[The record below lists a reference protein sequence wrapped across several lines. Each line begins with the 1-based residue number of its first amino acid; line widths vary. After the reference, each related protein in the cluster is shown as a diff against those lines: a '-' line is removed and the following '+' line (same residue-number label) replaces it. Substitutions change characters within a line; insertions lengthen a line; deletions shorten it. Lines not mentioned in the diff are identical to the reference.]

1 MYADFKKFGFGDLMI
16 LDNKGQVS
24 LEYLLIFAISLII
37 LIAFTMPIANFG
49 LEKTLDVS
57 NSLDA
62 KSELSKLSNAIS
74 QVYGEGQGSK
84 QTVFIT
90 VNEPVNVKITN
101 SYISAS
107 IKLNDN
113 SFKKIKLNHNSNLD
127 SGSIFLDK
135 GENKII
141 VEWPIGNENMIIYKK
156 Y

>member
-1 MYADFKKFGFGDLMI
+1 MF

-24 LEYLLIFAISLII
+24 LEYLLIFAISLIL
-37 LIAFTMPIANFG
+37 LIAFTLPIANFG

-57 NSLDA
+57 DALDTKA
-62 KSELSKLSNAIS
+62 ELSKLSNAIS
-74 QVYGEGQGSK
+74 QVYGEGQGAK
-84 QTVFIT
+84 QTVFLT
-90 VNEPVNVKITN
+90 VNKPVNVKISN

-113 SFKKIKLNHNSNLD
+113 SFKHFKLNHNSNLD

-141 VEWPIGNENMIIYKK
+141 VEWPIGKENMIIYKK